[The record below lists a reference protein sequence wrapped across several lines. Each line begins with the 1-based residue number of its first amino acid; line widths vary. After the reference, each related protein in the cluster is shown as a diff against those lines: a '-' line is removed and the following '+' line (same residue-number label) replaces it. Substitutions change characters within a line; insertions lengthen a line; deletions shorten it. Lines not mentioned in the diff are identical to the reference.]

1 MARAQAAELAIRDLA
16 RVVGEVLDRWEGE
29 PLLERVP
36 YIYGGNPA
44 EVAAIARR
52 MAGIVGAPV
61 PVEPIMETFNVPRG
75 TRYARRA
82 LRARLRLD
90 ASSSYYDSPN
100 RVTDPTKNP
109 RDNEKG
115 CETMLTDDQ

>member
-1 MARAQAAELAIRDLA
+1 LARAQAAELAIRDLA

-61 PVEPIMETFNVPRG
+61 PVERSWKRSTFLEERDMPDALSG
-75 TRYARRA
+75 LDFGWTRQAVITT
-82 LRARLRLD
+82 LR
-90 ASSSYYDSPN
+90 
-100 RVTDPTKNP
+100 T
-109 RDNEKG
+109 G
-115 CETMLTDDQ
+115 